1 MGIFGR
7 NKVVQGSSDGPQVP
21 KRVNRV
27 RVTFSQGNNTAQHDF
42 LMEPEHTNQMNV
54 AYVMSD
60 KYGRG
65 VTIHGSEIVGQEN
78 A

>member
-7 NKVVQGSSDGPQVP
+7 NKVVQGSSSEPQVP
-21 KRVNRV
+21 VTKNRV

-42 LMEPEHTNQMNV
+42 LMDKDSTNQMNV

-65 VTIHGSEIVGQEN
+65 VTIHSAEVVGEEN